1 MNKIRIALIGG
12 GPSALSIIK
21 KLLFSE
27 LRQEQS
33 REPSGFSIDIF
44 ERNSSLGK
52 GMPYSEEGA
61 SAEHITNI
69 SSDELA
75 PFNET
80 LAQWLGKQSHAY
92 LASHGI
98 DKTNLHVKHV
108 IPRLLFGD
116 YLNAQFEAL
125 MNKAAS
131 HGLNINA
138 HVNSEVLDIKP
149 NTNNQTSDVRTASG
163 WLKGFDKVIICTG
176 HAWPRRNEGNVAGYY
191 DSPYPPIKL
200 QHKYNHPVALKGCS
214 LTAIDAIRTLS
225 KANGRFYHEQEKL
238 KYKREQDVPDFK
250 IVMHSLDG
258 LLPNIRFHLDDPLVS
273 DEGMLTEQQIA
284 EYRANN
290 DGFLSLDFIF
300 EHNFKK
306 VLEKRDDTFYQKIA
320 DKNLEQFTD
329 WMLESRKAFE
339 PFTLFKIECIQAAQ
353 SIKHEQT
360 LQWKEVLALLSFT
373 INHPAK
379 YLSGEDTLRLQQKLL
394 PLIGLMIANI
404 PQASAEQLLALYES
418 DVLEVISVDTNSN
431 VQIEGDH
438 CFMYHYENS
447 AKQSIATPY
456 QTFVDCTGQK
466 HLPMA
471 DFPFTSMFEAE
482 TVLPACV
489 RFKDKA
495 QGQKQQ
501 LADRESVSIGADAEY
516 YLTLKGFAINDD
528 YQPILATGKPSE
540 RYFMMAVP
548 FISGFNPDYSGFDF
562 CEQVSTIIVEKLCA
576 ELPLRYAS

>member
-1 MNKIRIALIGG
+1 MNRIRIALIGG
-12 GPSALSIIK
+12 GPSALTIVK
-21 KLLFSE
+21 KLLCARPQNFA
-27 LRQEQS
+27 L
-33 REPSGFSIDIF
+33 DIF

-61 SAEHITNI
+61 SAEHITNV
-69 SSDELA
+69 SSDELC

-80 LAQWLGKQSHAY
+80 LEEWLGKQSQKM
-92 LASHGI
+92 LANYGI
-98 DKTNLHVKHV
+98 DKTTLHAKHV
-108 IPRLLFGD
+108 VPRLLFGL
-116 YLNAQFEAL
+116 YLEQQFSAL
-125 MNKAAS
+125 LDECAEK
-131 HGLNINA
+131 GLLT
-138 HVNSEVLDIKP
+138 HVHLNSEVLDIISAK
-149 NTNNQTSDVRTASG
+149 NGHTSDVQLATKSV
-163 WLKGFDKVIICTG
+163 KGFDKVIICTG
-176 HAWPRRNEGNVAGYY
+176 HVWPRRNEGNVAGYF
-191 DSPYPPIKL
+191 DSPYPPVKL
-200 QHKYNHPVALKGCS
+200 QHKYNHAVALKGSS

-238 KYKREQDVPDFK
+238 KYKRAQDVPDFK

-284 EYRANN
+284 EHRANN

-329 WMLESRKAFE
+329 WMLESRKAFD
-339 PFTLFKIECIQAAQ
+339 PFTLFKIECIQAEQ

-379 YLSGEDTLRLQQKLL
+379 YFSGEDTLRLQQKLL

-404 PQASAEQLLALYES
+404 PQPSAEQLLALYES
-418 DVLEVISVDTNSN
+418 DVLEVISVDTNSS

-438 CFMYHYENS
+438 CFEYHYENS
-447 AKQSIATPY
+447 AKQSITTPY
-456 QTFVDCTGQK
+456 RTFVDCTGQK
-466 HLPMA
+466 HLPMT
-471 DFPFTSMFEAE
+471 DFPFNSMFEAE

-501 LADRESVSIGADAEY
+501 RVDRESVSIGADAEY

-562 CEQVSTIIVEKLCA
+562 CEQVSTIIVEKLCE

>member
-1 MNKIRIALIGG
+1 MDKIRIALVGG
-12 GPSALSIIK
+12 GPSALALVK
-21 KLLFSE
+21 KLLCCESSRFSV
-27 LRQEQS
+27 
-33 REPSGFSIDIF
+33 DIF
-44 ERNSSLGK
+44 ERNTSLGK

-75 PFNET
+75 PFDET

-98 DKTNLHVKHV
+98 DKGNLHVKHV

-116 YLNAQFEAL
+116 YLNAQFEVL
-125 MNKAAS
+125 IFKATS
-131 HGLNINA
+131 KGLNINV
-138 HVNSEVLDIKP
+138 HLNSNVLDIKRSA
-149 NTNNQTSDVRTASG
+149 NKQTSDVQTVSG
-163 WLKGFDKVIICTG
+163 WVTGFDKVIVCTG
-176 HAWPRRNEGNVAGYY
+176 HSWPRRNEGNVAGYF
-191 DSPYPPIKL
+191 DSPYPPQKL
-200 QHKYNHPVALKGCS
+200 HHKYNHPVALKGSS

-225 KANGRFYHEQEKL
+225 KANGRFYHDHEKL
-238 KYKREQDVPDFK
+238 KYKRADDVPNFK
-250 IVMHSLDG
+250 MKMHSLDG

-284 EYRANN
+284 EHRANN

-306 VLEKRDDTFYQKIA
+306 VLEKRDNTFYQKIA

-329 WMLESRKAFE
+329 WMLESRKAFD
-339 PFTLFKIECIQAAQ
+339 PFTLFKIECIQAQQ

-379 YLSGEDTLRLQQKLL
+379 YLCAEDTLRLHKKLL

-404 PQASAEQLLALYES
+404 PQPSAEQLLALYES
-418 DVLEVISVDTNSN
+418 GVLDVIPVDENSSL
-431 VQIEGDH
+431 QIKGDH
-438 CFMYHYENS
+438 CFVYHYENI
-447 AKQSIATPY
+447 AKKSIASQY
-456 QTFVDCTGQK
+456 QTFIDCTGQK
-466 HLPMA
+466 HLPMKA
-471 DFPFTSMFEAE
+471 FPFKSMFGIDDTEK
-482 TVLPACV
+482 VLPACV

-495 QGQKQQ
+495 QGEKHQTTDPEK
-501 LADRESVSIGADAEY
+501 VKVGADGEY
-516 YLTLKGFAINDD
+516 YLTLHGFAINDE
-528 YQPILATGKPSE
+528 YQPILVTGQPSE
-540 RYFMMAVP
+540 RYFIMAVP

-562 CEQVSTIIVEKLCA
+562 CEQVSTIIVDKLCA
-576 ELPLRYAS
+576 DVPLRPGS

>member
-1 MNKIRIALIGG
+1 MSKIRIALIGG
-12 GPSALSIIK
+12 GPSALTIIK
-21 KLLFSE
+21 KLLSNE
-27 LRQEQS
+27 LGQEQS
-33 REPSGFSIDIF
+33 QGASRFSIDIF

-61 SAEHITNI
+61 STEHITNI

-75 PFNET
+75 PFDET

-92 LASHGI
+92 LARHDI
-98 DKTNLHVKHV
+98 DKANLHVKHV

-116 YLNAQFEAL
+116 YLNAQFDAL
-125 MNKAAS
+125 IRKGAS
-131 HGLNINA
+131 NGLNINL

-149 NTNNQTSDVRTASG
+149 STNSQTSDVHTVSG
-163 WLKGFDKVIICTG
+163 WIKGFHKVIICTG
-176 HAWPRRNEGNVAGYY
+176 HAWPRRNEGNVAGYF

-200 QHKYNHPVALKGCS
+200 QHKYNHAVALKGSS

-225 KANGRFYHEQEKL
+225 KANGHFYHDQEKL
-238 KYKREQDVPDFK
+238 KFKRAQDVPDFK

-273 DEGMLTEQQIA
+273 EEGMLTEQQIA
-284 EYRANN
+284 EHRAEN
-290 DGFLSLDFIF
+290 DGFLSLDFTF

-306 VLEKRDDTFYQKIA
+306 VLAKRDNTFYQKIA
-320 DKNLEQFTD
+320 NKNLEQFTD
-329 WMLESRKAFE
+329 WMLESRKAFD
-339 PFTLFKIECIQAAQ
+339 PFTLFKIECIQAEQ

-404 PQASAEQLLALYES
+404 PQASAVQLLALYES
-418 DVLEVISVDTNSN
+418 KALEVISVDTNSN

-438 CFMYHYENS
+438 CFTYHYENS
-447 AKQSIATPY
+447 AKQSVTEPY
-456 QTFVDCTGQK
+456 QIFVDCTGQK

-471 DFPFTSMFEAE
+471 DFPFTSMFDAE
-482 TVLPACV
+482 PVLPACV
-489 RFKDKA
+489 RFKEKA

-501 LADRESVSIGADAEY
+501 RVDRDNVSIGADGEY
-516 YLTLKGFAINDD
+516 YLTLKGFAINDA

-540 RYFMMAVP
+540 RYFLMAVP

-576 ELPLRYAS
+576 ELPQH